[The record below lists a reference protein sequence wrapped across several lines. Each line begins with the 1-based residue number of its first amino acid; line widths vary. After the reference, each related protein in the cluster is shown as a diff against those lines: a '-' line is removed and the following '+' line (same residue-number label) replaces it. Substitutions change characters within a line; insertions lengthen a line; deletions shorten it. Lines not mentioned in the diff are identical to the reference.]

1 MLCFPTC
8 QRLSSIVSRR
18 LTFITFNVR
27 PLLQTRQ
34 FSRKQGSSRE
44 SKASH
49 NSKEEIKK
57 IGKIESNNND
67 QKTNTKQPPTLN
79 SNIKSDAQLEVDTYI
94 RNNLANCTKGDLCD
108 FILNSAKNVSFLTNH
123 LPVIAIRI
131 KELSSLDWN
140 FSEISS
146 LINSLQLSNETGGIE
161 ITSVIETVV
170 SEIYRNED
178 IMTLQGKHIAMLL
191 YGLQNID
198 SSEDEIKSLLS
209 VVFSMIRD
217 CKDILSADDISISL
231 YGLKGMSSDCSE
243 VLNILSALSLRIRSC
258 NEEFTAQNL
267 SDAFYGLQGLSSDK
281 PEMRALLTE
290 LSLKVHSCEEDLN
303 AQGIGKIMYGLKG
316 MRSNNSEVRDVLLAL
331 TNKILSCK
339 EEFKA
344 EDVGNSLYGLQGL
357 SRNCSEVNDILSA
370 LSPKV
375 LSCKE
380 NLTAKNVSYAL
391 CGLHVIKCNR
401 NNNSIYLPTIE
412 FLHIQAKTFNIN
424 GKNSI
429 ESNESSNSSMIET
442 SELVDLCQTLT
453 FILPELAEILPI
465 SEYFS
470 WKRINM
476 NFSDELARRKD
487 SGDKFYKTLK
497 FRSNTDRGSLKRI
510 YDIIEKNFD
519 GTDTVMHSNIYICDM
534 FVSDIV
540 MEINLE
546 NEGDIPDTDAIVN
559 VEIDGVHHR
568 NEKRR
573 LFCVRRDKY
582 LKSRDVIIVRID
594 LSTLE
599 EMNDIELAK
608 WVVNT
613 IVMQL

>member
-1 MLCFPTC
+1 MLCSPIY

-18 LTFITFNVR
+18 LSFIAFNVR

-34 FSRKQGSSRE
+34 FSRKQGNKVVFQGE
-44 SKASH
+44 SH
-49 NSKEEIKK
+49 NSKDGHNREEEIKK

-67 QKTNTKQPPTLN
+67 QKPNTNQPSTLH
-79 SNIKSDAQLEVDTYI
+79 SNIKSDAQLEVDAYI
-94 RNNLANCTKGDLCD
+94 RNDLANCTKENLCD
-108 FILNSAKNVSFLTNH
+108 FLLKSAKNVSFLTNH

-131 KELSSLDWN
+131 GELSSLDWN

-146 LINSLQLSNETGGIE
+146 LISSLQLSNETGGIE
-161 ITSVIETVV
+161 ITTILTTIV
-170 SEIYRNED
+170 SESYRNED
-178 IMTLQGKHIAMLL
+178 IMTLQGKHIAALL
-191 YGLQNID
+191 CGLQNID

-209 VVFSMIRD
+209 LVFSMIRD
-217 CKDILSADDISISL
+217 CKEILTADNISDSL

-243 VLNILSALSLRIRSC
+243 VLNILSALSLRIRNC

-290 LSLKVHSCEEDLN
+290 LSLKVHSCGEDLN
-303 AQGIGKIMYGLKG
+303 AQEIGKIMYGLKG

-380 NLTAKNVSYAL
+380 NFTARNVSNAL
-391 CGLHVIKCNR
+391 YGLHGIKCNR
-401 NNNSIYLPTIE
+401 NNNSIYLPIID

-429 ESNESSNSSMIET
+429 ESNELSNCS
-442 SELVDLCQTLT
+442 
-453 FILPELAEILPI
+453 
-465 SEYFS
+465 
-470 WKRINM
+470 
-476 NFSDELARRKD
+476 
-487 SGDKFYKTLK
+487 
-497 FRSNTDRGSLKRI
+497 I
-510 YDIIEKNFD
+510 Y
-519 GTDTVMHSNIYICDM
+519 VSAPLYI
-534 FVSDIV
+534 
-540 MEINLE
+540 
-546 NEGDIPDTDAIVN
+546 
-559 VEIDGVHHR
+559 
-568 NEKRR
+568 
-573 LFCVRRDKY
+573 
-582 LKSRDVIIVRID
+582 
-594 LSTLE
+594 
-599 EMNDIELAK
+599 
-608 WVVNT
+608 
-613 IVMQL
+613 